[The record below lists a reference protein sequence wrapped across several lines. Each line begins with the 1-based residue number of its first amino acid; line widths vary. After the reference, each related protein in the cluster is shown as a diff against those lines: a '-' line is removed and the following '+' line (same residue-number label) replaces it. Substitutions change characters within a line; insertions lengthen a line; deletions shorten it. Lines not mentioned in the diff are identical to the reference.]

1 MKVYI
6 RLCEPSTSST
16 KGDRDHPGPMH
27 VNEQSPK
34 LIAKQFEDREMANQ
48 QTESTASEDVLAFSR
63 NSESA
68 KCLPRFQEP
77 SKLGETDISRHSV
90 IVVFESFVNV

>member
-1 MKVYI
+1 MRVYI

-16 KGDRDHPGPMH
+16 KGDRGQPGPMH
-27 VNEQSPK
+27 VSEQSPK
-34 LIAKQFEDREMANQ
+34 LIAKQFENTEMANQ

-68 KCLPRFQEP
+68 ICLPRFQEP
-77 SKLGETDISRHSV
+77 STLGETDISRHSV
-90 IVVFESFVNV
+90 IIVFESFVNI